1 MICKLG
7 AFCVFVSVPLD
18 FAVVV
23 EAGRSSVCLKED
35 FSNVISLLY
44 CVLAAVSI

>member
-18 FAVVV
+18 FVVV
-23 EAGRSSVCLKED
+23 VGAGRSSVCFKD
-35 FSNVISLLY
+35 FFNVISLLY
-44 CVLAAVSI
+44 CVLAALSI